1 MSDRIKKLNDLLRD
15 EVGKILT
22 SELEGIDGVLVTVV
36 GADTSPTLEH
46 VNIRISVFPQ
56 SQKATILKKIKQ
68 QIYHIQQTLNKR
80 LVMHPVPKIIFE
92 IDQTEE
98 RAARIEKLMEKVKEE

>member
-1 MSDRIKKLNDLLRD
+1 MSERIKKLNDLLRD

-22 SELEGIDGVLVTVV
+22 SELEQIDGVLITVV

-46 VNIRISVFPQ
+46 ANIRISVFPQ
-56 SQKATILKKIKQ
+56 SQEATTLKKIKQ

-80 LVMHPVPKIIFE
+80 LVMRPVPKIRFE
-92 IDQTEE
+92 IDRTEE
-98 RAARIEKLMEKVKEE
+98 KAEQIEKLFQKIEK

>member
-1 MSDRIKKLNDLLRD
+1 MSERIAKLNDLLRD

-22 SELEGIDGVLVTVV
+22 SELEGIDDVLITVV

-46 VNIRISVFPQ
+46 ANIRISVFPPNQ
-56 SQKATILKKIKQ
+56 ESAILKKIKQ

-80 LVMHPVPKIIFE
+80 LVMRPVPKIRFE

-98 RAARIEKLMEKVKEE
+98 RASKIEELFKNL